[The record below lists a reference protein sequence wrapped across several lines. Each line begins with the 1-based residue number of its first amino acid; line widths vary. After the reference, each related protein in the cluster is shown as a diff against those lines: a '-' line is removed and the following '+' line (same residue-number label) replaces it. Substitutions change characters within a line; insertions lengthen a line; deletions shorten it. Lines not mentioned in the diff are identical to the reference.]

1 MENYNCDG
9 LPLQSNGE
17 VIVVL
22 SLEEG
27 ILLVKTARQTIET
40 YLRDIKTPPKP
51 KVPAKLKEPH
61 GVFVTLT
68 KDGELR
74 GCIGHP
80 MPTMPLIDA
89 VIDSAISSATR
100 DPRFPP
106 VKPDE
111 LSKIEVEVSVLSKPE
126 HLKVKHP
133 REYLE
138 FIVIGRDGLI
148 VECEGYAGLLLPQV
162 PVEWKWDAEEFLS
175 HACMKA
181 GLTPDSWLDKR
192 VCIQKFSAQIFSE
205 KEPNGEVEER
215 KF

>member
-1 MENYNCDG
+1 M
-9 LPLQSNGE
+9 
-17 VIVVL
+17 L

-27 ILLVKTARQTIET
+27 TLLVRAARRTIET
-40 YLRDIKTPPKP
+40 YLRERKAPPKP
-51 KVPAKLKEPH
+51 KVSSKLKEPR

-68 KDGELR
+68 KRGELR

-80 MPTMPLIDA
+80 MPTTPLIDA

-111 LSKIEVEVSVLSKPE
+111 LSEIEVEVSVLSRPE
-126 HLKVKHP
+126 PMRVKHP
-133 REYLE
+133 REYPAS
-138 FIVIGRDGLI
+138 IIIGRDGLI

-162 PVEWKWDAEEFLS
+162 PVEWKWNAEEFLS
-175 HACMKA
+175 HTCLKA

-192 VCIQKFSAQIFSE
+192 VCIKKFSAQIFSE
-205 KEPNGEVEER
+205 KEPNGEIEER
-215 KF
+215 KFT